1 MTRERSEAERD
12 LLADAARVMPGGVL
26 GRHKLRNT
34 HEFVFSHGR
43 GAHVFDMSG
52 REYIDY
58 TCAGG
63 AVLLGYDH
71 PGVTA
76 AIQAQAARAP
86 HFLSVLNEPAILYAR
101 DLADTMPIGGLV
113 RFCCSGAEGTFYA
126 MRLSRA
132 FTGKQKILKFE
143 GAYHGHHDYAM
154 WSYNRER
161 NVDFPQPVA
170 NTAGMPDAIADLVLV
185 APYGD
190 LATVRSIVRAHSKE
204 IACLIVEPVQRM
216 MPPPQG
222 FLEGL
227 KKICSEFN
235 IVLVFDETVT
245 GFRLAL
251 GGAQER
257 YGIIP
262 DLAVYGKSAGGGLP
276 IAAVMGKRD
285 IMQLCDP
292 KVWNSE
298 PNGVFFSGTL
308 YGNPIASAAG
318 RAFLAAI
325 GAPDVYP
332 PFLARAESLKNGLR
346 GIVKR
351 RSLDAH
357 VLGEGP
363 MWHLVFGADPAKT
376 HMLAAS
382 GDRERLLKFHYGLI
396 DEGIFVRPG
405 GGHYF
410 SMATTDG
417 DVERTLAAADRALAG
432 I

>member
-1 MTRERSEAERD
+1 MRARSEEELG
-12 LLADAARVMPGGVL
+12 LLAEAARVMPGGVL
-26 GRHKLRNT
+26 GRHKLRDT
-34 HEFVFSHGR
+34 HQFVFSHGR
-43 GAHVFDMSG
+43 GAHVFDVSG

-86 HFLSVLNEPAILYAR
+86 HFLSMLNEPAILYAR
-101 DLADTMPIGGLV
+101 DLVDAMPMGGLV

-126 MRLSRA
+126 MRLARA
-132 FTGKQKILKFE
+132 FTGKQKVLKFE

-154 WSYNRER
+154 WSYNRAR
-161 NVDFPQPVA
+161 AVNFPQPVP
-170 NTAGMPDAIADLVLV
+170 NTAGMPDAIANLVLV

-190 LATVRSIVRAHSKE
+190 LAAVRSIASEHARE

-216 MPPPQG
+216 MPPPAG

-227 KKICSEFN
+227 KAICAEFG

-245 GFRLAL
+245 GFRLAP

-257 YGIIP
+257 YGVIP

-276 IAAVMGKRD
+276 LAAVMGRPE
-285 IMQLCDP
+285 IMRLCDP
-292 KVWNSE
+292 KAWSNE

-308 YGNPIASAAG
+308 YGNPIAAAAG
-318 RAFLAAI
+318 RAFLKAI
-325 GAPDVYP
+325 LSPNAYP
-332 PFLARAESLKNGLR
+332 PFLARAAALKDGLR
-346 GIVKR
+346 QIVKR
-351 RSLDAH
+351 RALDAH
-357 VLGEGP
+357 VFGEGP

-376 HMLAAS
+376 HMPAAT
-382 GDRERLLKFHYGLI
+382 GDQQRLLAFHYGLI
-396 DEGIFVRPG
+396 DEGVFVRPG

-410 SMATTDG
+410 SMATTDA
-417 DVERTLAAADRALAG
+417 DVEHTLTAADRVLAS

>member
-1 MTRERSEAERD
+1 MRERSEEELG
-12 LLADAARVMPGGVL
+12 LLAEAARVMPGGVL
-26 GRHKLRNT
+26 GRHKLRDT
-34 HEFVFSHGR
+34 HQFVFSHGR
-43 GAHVFDMSG
+43 GAHLFDVSG
-52 REYIDY
+52 REYIDF

-86 HFLSVLNEPAILYAR
+86 HFLSMLNEPAILYAR
-101 DLADTMPIGGLV
+101 DLVDAMPIGGLV

-126 MRLSRA
+126 MRLARA
-132 FTGKQKILKFE
+132 FTDKQKVLKFE

-154 WSYNRER
+154 WSYNRAR
-161 NVDFPQPVA
+161 AVNFPQPVP

-190 LATVRSIVRAHSKE
+190 LAAVRSIASEHARE

-216 MPPPQG
+216 MPPPAG

-227 KKICSEFN
+227 KAICAEFG

-245 GFRLAL
+245 GFRLAP

-257 YGIIP
+257 YGVIP

-276 IAAVMGKRD
+276 LAAVMGRPE
-285 IMQLCDP
+285 IMRLCDP
-292 KVWNSE
+292 KAWSNE

-308 YGNPIASAAG
+308 YGNPIAAAAG
-318 RAFLAAI
+318 RAFLEAVLSPNA
-325 GAPDVYP
+325 YP
-332 PFLARAESLKNGLR
+332 PFLARAAALKDGLR
-346 GIVKR
+346 QIVKR
-351 RSLDAH
+351 RALDAH
-357 VLGEGP
+357 VFGEGP

-376 HMLAAS
+376 HMPTAT
-382 GDRERLLKFHYGLI
+382 GDQQRLLAFHYGLI

-410 SMATTDG
+410 SMATTDA
-417 DVERTLAAADRALAG
+417 DVEQTLAAADRVLAS

>member
-1 MTRERSEAERD
+1 MRARSEEELG
-12 LLADAARVMPGGVL
+12 LLAEAARVMPGGVL
-26 GRHKLRNT
+26 GRHKLRDT
-34 HEFVFSHGR
+34 HQFVFSHGR
-43 GAHVFDMSG
+43 GAHVFDVSG

-86 HFLSVLNEPAILYAR
+86 HFLSMLNEPAILYAR
-101 DLADTMPIGGLV
+101 DLVDAMPMGGLV

-126 MRLSRA
+126 MRLARA
-132 FTGKQKILKFE
+132 FTGKQKVLKFE

-154 WSYNRER
+154 WSYNRAR
-161 NVDFPQPVA
+161 AVNFPQPVP
-170 NTAGMPDAIADLVLV
+170 NTAGMPDAIANLVLV

-190 LATVRSIVRAHSKE
+190 LAAVRSIASEHARE

-216 MPPPQG
+216 MPPPAG

-227 KKICSEFN
+227 KTICAEFG

-245 GFRLAL
+245 GFRLAP

-257 YGIIP
+257 YGVIP

-276 IAAVMGKRD
+276 LAAVMGRPE
-285 IMQLCDP
+285 IMRLCDP
-292 KVWNSE
+292 KAWSNE

-308 YGNPIASAAG
+308 YGNPIAAAAG
-318 RAFLAAI
+318 RAFLKAI
-325 GAPDVYP
+325 LSPNAYP
-332 PFLARAESLKNGLR
+332 PFLARAAALKDGLR
-346 GIVKR
+346 QIVKR
-351 RSLDAH
+351 RALDAH
-357 VLGEGP
+357 VFGEGP

-376 HMLAAS
+376 HMPAAT
-382 GDRERLLKFHYGLI
+382 GDQQRLLAFHYGLI
-396 DEGIFVRPG
+396 DEGVFVRPG

-410 SMATTDG
+410 SMATTDA
-417 DVERTLAAADRALAG
+417 DVEHTLTAADRVLAS

>member
-1 MTRERSEAERD
+1 MRERSEEELG
-12 LLADAARVMPGGVL
+12 LLAEAARVMPGGVL
-26 GRHKLRNT
+26 GRHKLRDT
-34 HEFVFSHGR
+34 HQFVFSHGQ
-43 GAHVFDMSG
+43 GAHVFDVSG
-52 REYIDY
+52 REYIDF

-86 HFLSVLNEPAILYAR
+86 HFLSMLNQPAILYAR
-101 DLADTMPIGGLV
+101 DLVDAMPIGGLV

-126 MRLSRA
+126 MRLARA
-132 FTGKQKILKFE
+132 FTSKQKVLKFE

-154 WSYNRER
+154 WSYNRAR
-161 NVDFPQPVA
+161 AVNFPQPVP

-190 LATVRSIVRAHSKE
+190 LAAVRSIAREHARD
-204 IACLIVEPVQRM
+204 IACVIVEPVQRM
-216 MPPPQG
+216 MPPPAG

-227 KKICSEFN
+227 KAICVEFE

-245 GFRLAL
+245 GFRLAP

-257 YGIIP
+257 YGVIP

-276 IAAVMGKRD
+276 LAAVMGRPE
-285 IMQLCDP
+285 IMRLCDP
-292 KVWNSE
+292 KAWSSE

-308 YGNPIASAAG
+308 YGNPIAAAAG
-318 RAFLAAI
+318 RAFLKAI
-325 GAPDVYP
+325 LSPNAYP
-332 PFLARAESLKNGLR
+332 PFLARATALKDGLR
-346 GIVKR
+346 QIIKR
-351 RSLDAH
+351 RALDAH
-357 VLGEGP
+357 VFGEGP
-363 MWHLVFGADPAKT
+363 MWHLVFGADSAKT
-376 HMLAAS
+376 HMPAAT
-382 GDRERLLKFHYGLI
+382 GDQQRLLAFHYGLI

-410 SMATTDG
+410 SMATTDS
-417 DVERTLAAADRALAG
+417 DVEQTLAAADRVLAS